1 MYPKSVNMEFYL
13 QVTIHADDMDLTG
26 DLVQVLAQFLNL
38 DDLHT
43 TIDFP
48 IEMEKLREVLVKVG
62 NLFTHDC
69 TRIFNGLKLY
79 VKLVNNNCY
88 KLLDCS

>member
-1 MYPKSVNMEFYL
+1 MTENHTQKNARRIFDETHPRSVNMEFYL
-13 QVTIHADDMDLTG
+13 QVTINADDMDLTG

-48 IEMEKLREVLVKVG
+48 VEMEKLREVLVKVG
-62 NLFTHDC
+62 NLFIHDS
-69 TRIFNGLKLY
+69 TRIFSGL
-79 VKLVNNNCY
+79 
-88 KLLDCS
+88 